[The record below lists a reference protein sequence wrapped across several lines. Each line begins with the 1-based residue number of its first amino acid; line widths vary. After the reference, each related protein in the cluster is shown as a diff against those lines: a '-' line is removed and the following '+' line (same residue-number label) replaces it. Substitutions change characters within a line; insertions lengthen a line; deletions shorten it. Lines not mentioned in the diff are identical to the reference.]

1 MDEIMPRKHPDW
13 GFTEIYIHAHKK
25 NLIFLRDLKLRSA
38 FKRNFFLPLSKKSF
52 VKEFHDG
59 GTSIESMRS
68 RLLRAHLRTSSWSR
82 ATRLDKEDNAVRSC
96 GGSDGCGRTRT
107 EKDVEGM

>member
-1 MDEIMPRKHPDW
+1 MDEIMPRKHPDR

-59 GTSIESMRS
+59 GTSIESMRTEEPPVQGPPADEFLES
-68 RLLRAHLRTSSWSR
+68 RDWTKKIML
-82 ATRLDKEDNAVRSC
+82 
-96 GGSDGCGRTRT
+96 
-107 EKDVEGM
+107 